1 METALLIDMGS
12 TFTKVTLLDLE
23 NLEIAGK
30 SQSYTTVNEGVNQ
43 GLKKPW
49 QKYLTG
55 KRQNINWPVVVP
67 KAV

>member
-30 SQSYTTVNEGVNQ
+30 SQSYTTVNEGGNQ
-43 GLKKPW
+43 GLKKALAEVPDW
-49 QKYLTG
+49 Q
-55 KRQNINWPVVVP
+55 RQNKLACSSA